1 MSGLRLRHD
10 PSRLDLYAGFLLAG
24 MATTLLGP
32 LVPALTRRWGLADAA
47 MGGVFATQF
56 LSSFTLTLASSSLVV
71 RHGSA
76 RVLALG
82 FVLIAIGLAVL
93 GVAPWSVGLIATV
106 CYGAGL
112 GLVLPTTNVAIAT
125 LAPGR
130 EASAVSLVNVA
141 WSAGA
146 VIWPLLVA
154 WLARDGAVHRPLW
167 VVAALVALLVVRLAR
182 RRPVVPPRA
191 GDRGSAAAAAAP
203 SGAIMN
209 VPMLLAITGG
219 VFFVYSGVES
229 AIGGWIAEHL
239 RRVNPSGAWR
249 MAPAFFW
256 GALAGGRL
264 LAPVLLHVVRESRLI
279 VASIAAAGCSTLLLS
294 YAPSIPLGFA
304 SATLVGFTMAPVF
317 PIAFGAMTRTIGP
330 VRPRAVGPLFALTA
344 IGSAAIPWL
353 VGACSG
359 AAGSLRIGLLATTAG
374 CGVMLGLTLLRLRH
388 EPQAVTART

>member
-1 MSGLRLRHD
+1 MSGLRARHE
-10 PSRLDLYAGFLLAG
+10 PSRIDLYAGFLLAG

-47 MGGVFATQF
+47 MGAVFATQF
-56 LSSFTLTLASSSLVV
+56 LSSFTLTLVSSSLVV

-93 GVAPWSVGLIATV
+93 GAAPWGIGIVATI

-154 WLARDGAVHRPLW
+154 WLARNGAVQRPLW
-167 VVAALVALLVVRLAR
+167 LVAALVTLLAVRLAGR
-182 RRPVVPPRA
+182 RGAAARPCAQPPTRP
-191 GDRGSAAAAAAP
+191 AAAASEP
-203 SGAIMN
+203 VMN

-239 RRVNPSGAWR
+239 RRVNPAGAWR

-264 LAPVLLHVVRESRLI
+264 LAPLLLHLVRESRL
-279 VASIAAAGCSTLLLS
+279 VVTSIAAAACSTVLLS

-304 SATLVGFTMAPVF
+304 SATLVGLSMAPVF

-374 CGVMLGLTLLRLRH
+374 CGVMLVLTILRLRH
-388 EPQAVTART
+388 EPQSITA